1 MAKRKRFEIRFYEG
15 ILEKSPNLLEALIC
29 LGDAYTKEG
38 FFAEGLAVDR
48 KIVSLRPNDAVAWY
62 NLSCSLSILGKISE
76 ALSKLKKAV
85 SLGYE
90 DFSHM
95 LGDPD
100 LENLRALPEFDNFF
114 AELKLLARRPKRC
127 NLQKKEENT

>member
-1 MAKRKRFEIRFYEG
+1 MAKRKKFEIRFYEG
-15 ILEKSPNLLEALIC
+15 ILEKSPNLVEALIC
-29 LGDAYTKEG
+29 LGDAYTNEG
-38 FFAEGLAVDR
+38 FFTEGLAIDQ
-48 KIVSLRPNDAVAWY
+48 KIVSLRPNDSIAWY
-62 NLSCSLSILGKISE
+62 NLSCSLSILGKSSQ

-85 SLGYE
+85 LLGYE

-100 LENLRALPEFDNFF
+100 LENLRNLPEFDNFF
-114 AELKLLARRPKRC
+114 AELKLLARRSRRC